1 MQKKAIVIG
10 SGIAGIATAIRLKV
24 KGYEVT
30 IFEKNN
36 YTGGKITVVEKNGFR
51 FDAGPSVFTL
61 PELVLELFQL
71 AGKNPNDYF
80 NYVRHSVSS
89 NYFWN
94 DGTRFS
100 APGTK
105 SEFIEKASVFFDEPS
120 LKISKYL
127 TESERKYAITR
138 PVFLEKSL
146 HQLKN
151 YRSKIYIKSYLKLLG
166 LDIFKSLHQT
176 NKKHI
181 KNPKLVQIFDKFACY
196 NGSSPFQTSGV
207 MSLMPHLEITL
218 GTFFPTDG
226 MHSISQ
232 SLTRL
237 CEDLGIQIELNTE
250 VTKIVTQH
258 KKATGIEVNDQFI
271 PADVIISNSD
281 VHFTHTQLLN
291 TPKPPKAIHCERS
304 SSVVVFYWGMNKA
317 FKELDLHNMFFP
329 DDYAAEFK
337 SIFDKKELY
346 DDPSIYIHKS
356 CEIVKTDAPEGK
368 ENWFVMIMVPS
379 EPEKITRIKI
389 EQLKEIVAQKLSRI
403 LNTSIHE
410 LIAEE
415 EILSP
420 QLIEQKTYSYK
431 GALHGT
437 SSNSIFS
444 AFLRHSNF
452 SNSYKNLFFV
462 GGSSHPGGGI
472 PLCLLSAKIATENV

>member
-1 MQKKAIVIG
+1 MQMKAIVIG
-10 SGIAGIATAIRLKV
+10 SGIAGIAAAIRLKV

-36 YTGGKITVVEKNGFR
+36 YTGGKITVIEKNGFR

-80 NYVRHSVSS
+80 KYVRHSVSS

-105 SEFIEKASVFFDEPS
+105 SEFVEKSSAFFNEPS
-120 LKISKYL
+120 SNITKFLA
-127 TESERKYAITR
+127 ESERKYAITR

-151 YRSKIYIKSYLKLLG
+151 YRSKIYLKSYVKLLG
-166 LDIFKSLHQT
+166 LDIFKSLHKT
-176 NKKHI
+176 NKRHI
-181 KNPKLVQIFDKFACY
+181 KHPKLVQIFDKFACY

-218 GTFFPTDG
+218 GTFFPVGG

-232 SLTRL
+232 SLTQL
-237 CEDLGIQIELNTE
+237 CLDLGIHIELNAE

-258 KKATGIEVNDQFI
+258 KKVTGIEVKDQFI
-271 PADVIISNSD
+271 PADIIICNSD
-281 VHFTHTQLLN
+281 VHFTHTQLLK

-304 SSVVVFYWGMNKA
+304 SSVVVFYWGIDKS

-329 DDYAAEFK
+329 DDYAAEFT
-337 SIFDKKELY
+337 SIFETKELY
-346 DDPSIYIHKS
+346 TDPSIYIHKS
-356 CEIVKTDAPEGK
+356 CEIVKTDAPDGK

-379 EPEKITRIKI
+379 EPEKITEARI
-389 EQLKEIVAQKLSRI
+389 EQLKEIVVQKLSGI
-403 LNTSIHE
+403 LKENISE
-410 LIAEE
+410 LIVSEE
-415 EILSP
+415 LLTP

-452 SNSYKNLFFV
+452 SNSFKNLFFV

-472 PLCLLSAKIATENV
+472 PLCLLSAKIATDNA